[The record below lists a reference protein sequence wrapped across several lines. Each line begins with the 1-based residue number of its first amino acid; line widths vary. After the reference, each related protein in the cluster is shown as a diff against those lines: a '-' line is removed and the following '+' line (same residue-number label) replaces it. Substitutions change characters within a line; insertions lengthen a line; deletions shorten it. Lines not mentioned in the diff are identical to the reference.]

1 MLLSEAWRSLTANLS
16 TTFAAA
22 ITVLI
27 GMALVGMLVGF
38 GTYARAWTDK
48 TKKEL
53 VVHVYFCTDQTCA
66 KYATGKQI
74 DRVRIKLQKNPLVKK
89 VTFVSKEEAFWR
101 WPSPTRA

>member
-66 KYATGKQI
+66 KYATGPQI
-74 DRVRIKLQKNPLVKK
+74 DRVRIARVPRIRPAPIAPN
-89 VTFVSKEEAFWR
+89 VSAIGL
-101 WPSPTRA
+101 P

>member
-53 VVHVYFCTDQTCA
+53 VVNVYFCTDQTCA
-66 KYATGKQI
+66 AYAT
-74 DRVRIKLQKNPLVKK
+74 
-89 VTFVSKEEAFWR
+89 
-101 WPSPTRA
+101 PSGTAASTSASACSCCTASTAQARRS